1 LKMFENKLLKQIF
14 GHKEL
19 SRLELEDIL
28 RPKRE
33 FRANIEIVTF
43 RALKLERLFYL
54 LMYVW

>member
-1 LKMFENKLLKQIF
+1 MFENKLLKQIF